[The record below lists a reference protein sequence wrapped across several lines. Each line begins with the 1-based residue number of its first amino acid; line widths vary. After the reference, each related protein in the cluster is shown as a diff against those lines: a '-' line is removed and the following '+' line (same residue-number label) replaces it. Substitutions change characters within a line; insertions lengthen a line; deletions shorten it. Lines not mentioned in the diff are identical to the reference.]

1 MMKSKRPHGFSLI
14 ELLVVIVVIGILAAV
29 AMQSMTASVE
39 DTRRITTEREM
50 DMLAKAIVG
59 DPGQTQNHQR
69 SDFGYVG
76 DIGAF
81 PPYLQAL
88 YENPGGYATWK
99 GPYFPVSLTQD
110 STGFKTD
117 EWGFAYSYSG
127 GLTIT
132 STGSGSSITRR
143 IADAS
148 SDYLLNR
155 VSGMILDAAHWPPGP
170 VSADSINIVITYPD
184 GSGSTAAKVYHPDS
198 TGRFTL
204 DSIPAGIHPI
214 IAVYQPEAD
223 TVNRYLTVLPRHQS
237 PVSYRFAAAYF
248 GPVGGTYVLRPDGPG
263 ALTSLTNSGCTEN
276 YLCVNEAV
284 SDEDATTVIRASG
297 SLATDVYTMDDPP
310 DTSWTIQSVTVFCRA
325 RRTRSQGSVQ
335 PTIYVAGGQANGP
348 EQDLTDS
355 YAVYQYTWAT
365 DPVSGAAWTWTD
377 VINLQAGVRLRGQNA
392 TFPAYCTQVW
402 AEVTYE
408 R

>member
-1 MMKSKRPHGFSLI
+1 MIESKQSHGFSLI

-29 AMQSMTASVE
+29 AMQSMIASLE
-39 DTRRITTEREM
+39 DTRRAATEREM

-88 YENPGGYATWK
+88 YENTGGYATWK
-99 GPYFPVSLTQD
+99 GPYIPVSLTHD
-110 STGFKTD
+110 STGFKAD

-127 GLTIT
+127 GLTII
-132 STGSGSSITRR
+132 STGSGSSITRK
-143 IADAS
+143 IADAP

-155 VSGMILDAAHWPPGP
+155 VSGTILDAAHWPPGP
-170 VSADSINIVITYPD
+170 TYADSINIVISYPD
-184 GSGSTAAKVYHPDS
+184 GLGNTAHKTYHPD
-198 TGRFTL
+198 TAGRFTL
-204 DSIPAGIHPI
+204 DSIPAGNHPI
-214 IAVYQPEAD
+214 LAVYRPEAD
-223 TVNRYLTVLPRHQS
+223 TVNRVLTVLPRHQN
-237 PVSYRFAAAYF
+237 PISYRFAVAYF
-248 GPVGGTYVLRPDGPG
+248 GPTGGTYALRPDGPG
-263 ALTSLTNSGCTEN
+263 SLTSLTNSGCTEN
-276 YLCVNEAV
+276 YLCINEPV
-284 SDEDATTVIRASG
+284 SDEDGTTIIRASG
-297 SLATDVYTMDDPP
+297 SLATDLYTMDDPP

-335 PTIYVAGGQANGP
+335 PTIYVAGNQANGP

-355 YAVYQYTWAT
+355 FAVYQYTWT
-365 DPVSGAAWTWTD
+365 NDPVSGTAWTWANI
-377 VINLQAGVRLRGQNA
+377 INLQAGVRLRGQNA
-392 TFPAYCTQVW
+392 TFPAHCTQVW
-402 AEVTYE
+402 VEVTYE